1 MTKKSRKSAPPAPA
15 RKPAAAPARK
25 AAPPPPSKRAPPP
38 ARKVTAPPPRKPPAA
53 PAPKPVPPPALSF
66 PPITTIPMLG
76 SAKPH
81 PALGVGLW
89 GLGRWTIEDEARTK
103 ATIGRAYELG
113 LRWFDT
119 AEVYGSGRSERVLG
133 EVLQRTADAAP
144 DAFVVTKVSW
154 EHLRPAQVRA
164 SLINSLERLGR
175 PSVDLY
181 LVHAPD
187 RRVPIADTMG
197 VLEALWKDGKVGA
210 IGVSNFSVEDLE
222 AAAKVLT
229 EAKIAVNQVRYNLF
243 DRDEADPVREYCRS
257 HGILLEAY
265 TPLAR
270 GLLHGRYLDGK
281 AIPSEVRQ
289 FAHRLFEPDRLPG
302 ILERARSLRALAKE
316 SKVPLASIA
325 LQWLA
330 KMGAA
335 PIVGMS
341 RPEQVDSNL
350 TAWGIRPSDD
360 VLDRADAIAR
370 GDRA

>member
-1 MTKKSRKSAPPAPA
+1 MKPKTRTPPRSPRVRKPPAPA
-15 RKPAAAPARK
+15 APEPRSRTRS
-25 AAPPPPSKRAPPP
+25 PPSP
-38 ARKVTAPPPRKPPAA
+38 KPPA
-53 PAPKPVPPPALSF
+53 PAVTPRVAIGS
-66 PPITTIPMLG
+66 IPLPG

-89 GLGRWTIEDEARTK
+89 GLGRWTPEDEARTK

-113 LRWFDT
+113 FRWFDT
-119 AEVYGSGRSERVLG
+119 AEVYGNGRSERVLG
-133 EVLQRTADAAP
+133 EVLQRASAGAP

-175 PSVDLY
+175 KSVDLY

-187 RRVPIADTMG
+187 PRVALADTMRT
-197 VLEALWKDGKVGA
+197 LEALWKDGKVGA
-210 IGVSNFSVEDLE
+210 IGVSNFGIEELE
-222 AAAKVLT
+222 AAAKGLT
-229 EAKIAVNQVRYNLF
+229 EARIVVNQVRYNLF
-243 DRDEADPVREYCRS
+243 DRDEADPVRDYCRS
-257 HGILLEAY
+257 HQILLEAY

-281 AIPSEVRQ
+281 KVPSEVRQ
-289 FAHRLFEPDRLPG
+289 FASRLFEPDRLPG
-302 ILERARSLRALAKE
+302 ILERARALRALARE

-325 LQWLA
+325 LHWLA

-335 PIVGMS
+335 PVVGMS

-350 TAWGIRPSDD
+350 AAWAVRPPDD